1 MTPECSCCGKEF
13 TRLVSARIEGAV
25 IEVCERCSKFGTKV
39 NVSPTYIPIKKTIKV
54 SELGETD
61 LELVPD
67 YGRIIARVRESKGLT
82 RYDLAKKINEKES
95 VIKRVEDE
103 ELEPDEELIRKIE
116 DFLDIR
122 LREKNETVVLQR
134 REKKKL
140 PLTVG
145 DVVEIS

>member
-1 MTPECSCCGKEF
+1 M
-13 TRLVSARIEGAV
+13 VSARIEGAV